1 MTKINRAQLRALRE
15 FRERADA
22 AGRVALGDWT
32 SGRGRFTKPRAMPPF
47 VRRVERDAFRRWD
60 DTDAPRHGTPERAA
74 WDFLREQP
82 RRRAVYVLDRAA
94 FETWAWDALAGAEL
108 PEVVR

>member
-1 MTKINRAQLRALRE
+1 
-15 FRERADA
+15 
-22 AGRVALGDWT
+22 
-32 SGRGRFTKPRAMPPF
+32 MPPF

-82 RRRAVYVLDRAA
+82 RRRAVYVLDVPALEA
-94 FETWAWDALAGAEL
+94 WA
-108 PEVVR
+108 